1 MAEFARMGNAEQ
13 VPIVVHRLSSD
24 QRESGEIKPVVF
36 YERLET
42 LVLEGKWRKKCD
54 RFIDRAICQSFDHI
68 QATGEVW
75 VWPTSCHNLGLALR
89 PQSRYGNH
97 RQPNYE
103 FAEGLD

>member
-42 LVLEGKWRKKCD
+42 LVLEGQWRKNAIGSLTERYVNRLTISRQLAKCGFGQ
-54 RFIDRAICQSFDHI
+54 RVVI
-68 QATGEVW
+68 T
-75 VWPTSCHNLGLALR
+75 
-89 PQSRYGNH
+89 
-97 RQPNYE
+97 
-103 FAEGLD
+103 